1 MDLGA
6 LSLPVCRP
14 GKWAQAVRVIT
25 KKGLIEQEVFK
36 PFRVE
41 VVHAAWVFI
50 WSLLQEVALSSG
62 LFPGTILSGGRKL
75 PGSSGAQREAD

>member
-14 GKWAQAVRVIT
+14 GKWAQAVRGS
-25 KKGLIEQEVFK
+25 KKGLIEQEVFE

-50 WSLLQEVALSSG
+50 WSLLQEVALPSG

-75 PGSSGAQREAD
+75 SGSSGAQREAD